1 MTATTTPTATP
12 VRAGLDHGPAMRLAT
27 VEYDRVVSLLERLTP
42 EQWAAP
48 TECPGWDVRAVAG
61 HLLGMMQ
68 MAASV
73 PETARQQM
81 AAKKRARR
89 DGGLVLDAL
98 TALQV
103 EQNASLGTSDLLATM
118 RVCAPKAVAARRRVP
133 SLVRNRALPEP
144 QLVGGQWEKWTLGF
158 LLDVILTRDPFMHRL
173 DIGRATGVS
182 LPATADHE
190 GVIVADVVREWAERH
205 GAPYSLELGGPAG
218 GTWSRGVGGER
229 IERDAFEFCRAV
241 SGRAP
246 ATGLLETQVPF

>member
-1 MTATTTPTATP
+1 MTATTTAPATP
-12 VRAGLDHGPAMRLAT
+12 VRAGLDHDTAMRLAAD
-27 VEYDRVVSLLERLTP
+27 EYDRLVTLLSQLTDG
-42 EQWAAP
+42 QWAAP

-73 PETARQQM
+73 AETARQQR

-89 DGGLVLDAL
+89 EGGLVLDAL

-103 EQNASLGTSDLLATM
+103 EQNASLGTSDLLDAM
-118 RVCAPKAVAARRRVP
+118 RSVSAKAAAARRRTP
-133 SLVRNRALPEP
+133 ALVRNRTLPGP
-144 QLVGGQWEKWTLGF
+144 QLVGGRWEKWTTGF
-158 LLDVILTRDPFMHRL
+158 LLDVILTRDPFMHRI
-173 DIGRATGVS
+173 DIGRATGVF

-218 GTWSRGVGGER
+218 GAWSRGTGGER
-229 IERDAFEFCRAV
+229 IEMDAFEFCRAL
-241 SGRAP
+241 SGRTPVA
-246 ATGLLETQVPF
+246 GLLETQVPF

>member
-1 MTATTTPTATP
+1 MTATSTPPASP
-12 VRAGLDHGPAMRLAT
+12 VRPGLDRETAMGLAAD
-27 VEYDRVVSLLERLTP
+27 EYDRVVTLLAQLTP

-48 TECPGWDVRAVAG
+48 TQCTGWDVRAVAG

-73 PETARQQM
+73 AETARQQL

-103 EQNASLGTSDLLATM
+103 EQNASLGTSDLLDAM
-118 RVCAPKAVAARRRVP
+118 RACAPKAVAARRHAP
-133 SLVRNRALPEP
+133 SLVRNRALPGP
-144 QLVGGQWEKWTLGF
+144 QLVGGQWERWTTGF

-173 DIGRATGVS
+173 DIGGATGVS
-182 LPATADHE
+182 LPATASHE
-190 GVIVADVVREWAERH
+190 GVIVADVVREWADRH

-229 IERDAFEFCRAV
+229 IELDAFEFCRAV

>member
-1 MTATTTPTATP
+1 MTATAAPPATP
-12 VRAGLDHGPAMRLAT
+12 VRPGLDHESAMRLAAD
-27 VEYDRVVSLLERLTP
+27 EYDRVITVLSQLTP
-42 EQWAAP
+42 EQWTAP

-61 HLLGMMQ
+61 HLLGMMR

-73 PETARQQM
+73 PEAARQQR
-81 AAKKRARR
+81 AAKRRARR

-103 EQNASLGTSDLLATM
+103 EQHASLSTADLLAAM
-118 RVCAPKAVAARRRVP
+118 RHAGARAARARRRIP
-133 SLVRNRALPEP
+133 SLVRGRTMPEP
-144 QLVGGQWEKWTLGF
+144 QLVGGRWEKWTVGF
-158 LLDVILTRDPFMHRL
+158 LFDVILTRDPFMHRL
-173 DIGRATGVS
+173 DIARATGVA

-205 GAPYSLELGGPAG
+205 GAPYSLELSGPAG
-218 GTWSRGVGGER
+218 GSWSRGDGER
-229 IERDAFEFCRAV
+229 IEMDAFEFCRAV